1 MSLDLVALELVLSSL
16 GIALGS
22 LVSFMMTMRMYREW
36 RAAVHVQVRE
46 SMTGALGKIL
56 DTDRSFSMQDR
67 SVLVDGE
74 QVYVVPKPR
83 GPVGDA
89 VREFLVDH
97 LSFISGDL
105 RGRLVTILESAGYVA
120 AAMRQLR
127 SPLGEN
133 RLKACMILGGMHSR
147 IAIPALIEI
156 FNDDPDAMVR
166 ITAAEALGVVG
177 AEPAVAH
184 LLTALRDPTR
194 FQQVRVA
201 EVLARMG
208 MMAVPALTAAVDDDD
223 VRMSALA
230 LDILA
235 DIGWMSDFDPA
246 IRALT
251 HASPEVRAR
260 AAEALGR
267 AGAIEATEAVM
278 KAAADP
284 AWFVRVRVMKA
295 LEALGA
301 PRERSQRARYL
312 GTLEQG
318 LHDGVWWVRQHAAE
332 ALVKVGEDGRRL
344 LARAMIEA
352 PDSPARRASV
362 SALQHHLIASAA
374 KTAKTAIAR

>member
-1 MSLDLVALELVLSSL
+1 MSLDLVTLELILSGL
-16 GIALGS
+16 GIALAL
-22 LVSFMMTMRMYREW
+22 LVLVIMTMRMYREW

-46 SMTGALGKIL
+46 SMTGVLAKIL
-56 DTDRSFSMQDR
+56 DTEREFTMDDRT
-67 SVLVDGE
+67 VLVDGE
-74 QVYVVPKPR
+74 PAYVVPKPA

-97 LSFISGDL
+97 LTFISGDL
-105 RGRLVTILESAGYVA
+105 RGRLVTMLESSGYVA
-120 AAMRQLR
+120 AAMRMLR
-127 SPLGEN
+127 SPLGET
-133 RLKACMILGGMHSR
+133 RLKACMMLGGMHSR

-156 FNDDPDAMVR
+156 FNADPDAMVR

-184 LLTALRDPTR
+184 LLKALRDPTR
-194 FQQVRVA
+194 FQQVRIA

-223 VRMSALA
+223 VRMVALA

-267 AGAIEATEAVM
+267 AGALEATEAVM

-301 PRERSQRARYL
+301 PRDRSQRARYL

-344 LARAMIEA
+344 LARAMLEA

-362 SALQHHLIASAA
+362 SALQLHLIASAA
-374 KTAKTAIAR
+374 KTGRTAVAR